1 MYRLAQTFVFKRS
14 KTSIHKLDPRV
25 RLLIAGQLLI
35 LVGASSEV
43 HEVFLTLAVV
53 ISLAALARGLRRL
66 ANPFFMVWLI
76 IGGTM
81 IFALQ
86 FLLNESLVSA
96 VILSTRFIG
105 ILLSLS
111 IFYVI
116 ISPDE
121 VEQIMKSARL
131 PRDLVF
137 AFSAALRFVPVLILD
152 ALRIM
157 DAQRSRGLELDKGWP
172 STRIKN
178 FVPLLVPFIVT
189 ALVRSGELAEAME
202 ARAYGAIPNP
212 SSLEILRLQRI
223 DLLALCLSLVIF
235 SFGLQAFLFV

>member
-1 MYRLAQTFVFKRS
+1 
-14 KTSIHKLDPRV
+14 
-25 RLLIAGQLLI
+25 
-35 LVGASSEV
+35 
-43 HEVFLTLAVV
+43 
-53 ISLAALARGLRRL
+53 
-66 ANPFFMVWLI
+66 
-76 IGGTM
+76 M

-212 SSLEILRLQRI
+212 SSLDILRLQRI